1 MDIDS
6 WLAAALADA
15 RRRGLP
21 ELAPLLET
29 LARSTA
35 ALRKADEDRRRDEAA
50 AASPPA
56 DPDK

>member
-1 MDIDS
+1 MELDS
-6 WLAAALADA
+6 WLAAAIADA

-35 ALRKADEDRRRDEAA
+35 ALRKADEDQRRHDATAA
-50 AASPPA
+50 APPP